1 MIHKLLLTPGSAIFD
16 RLYKIWDSMHT
27 HRTIGLAMVVAFLG
41 TLVLTESHRLEILP
55 EYRVPE
61 DLAVFEKWKKGQVNF
76 ELEEKHDIW
85 QQKLKSTSARR
96 SNTARQNCPF
106 AASRIYPLRD

>member
-1 MIHKLLLTPGSAIFD
+1 MINKPAFGEAWKNTTKNIF
-16 RLYKIWDSMHT
+16 
-27 HRTIGLAMVVAFLG
+27 
-41 TLVLTESHRLEILP
+41 RLEILP